1 MINLIYK
8 TIKLIRF
15 LIEVEVDAVVGV
27 TVDDKVEVAFCVFV
41 VVCGSVDGCVDSVS
55 VNDNCVGVVCV
66 GGVCVGRACVGRVC
80 VGGCSVRVSKKL
92 LSQHS
97 CFSLQQ
103 IFRIFSFAFFDF
115 VFEVFFVVSSF
126 VVADVVFGAVV
137 TNFFDWF
144 GRTFGL
150 VVLIRSGSSDG
161 LTVGFNP
168 FFEFIILEG

>member
-1 MINLIYK
+1 M
-8 TIKLIRF
+8 
-15 LIEVEVDAVVGV
+15 
-27 TVDDKVEVAFCVFV
+27 
-41 VVCGSVDGCVDSVS
+41 
-55 VNDNCVGVVCV
+55 
-66 GGVCVGRACVGRVC
+66 GGACVGRVC

-137 TNFFDWF
+137 TNFVDWF

-150 VVLIRSGSSDG
+150 VILIRSGSSDG